1 MTSSRGSDFVTTQPL
16 AAERPQA
23 HLHGAR
29 ARKAYSSVSDGQM
42 WWASVIVDLSGLSVA
57 LALSGFTCSAR
68 RIRIRRENAV
78 YDEILQ
84 DRRHHQQHQKE
95 RPETVRPPAP
105 SRTKWYG
112 LGARPLRTS

>member
-1 MTSSRGSDFVTTQPL
+1 MVAAPPL
-16 AAERPQA
+16 ATQRPRA
-23 HLHGAR
+23 YSHGACVG
-29 ARKAYSSVSDGQM
+29 AQKPYSSVSDGQM

-84 DRRHHQQHQKE
+84 DHPTPPVAAPIARRE
-95 RPETVRPPAP
+95 MVSSPPCDG
-105 SRTKWYG
+105 TKWHGPKRMSATYV
-112 LGARPLRTS
+112 LSQSS